1 MKKTFPFLITLLATS
16 VVALAQQADSVA
28 TFDTALLRLID
39 SLASEDQKW
48 REVSRELKNS
58 GKVDSLQVAQAYEMM
73 YRADSLN
80 YLALVKIVERHGF
93 PDSDKLGTEGT
104 RNFWLLVQHQDKH
117 PDFQERVLK
126 MMEIAVGRNKASGKD
141 YAYLLDRVLVNAG
154 KLQVYGTQM
163 TLNPARTSF
172 EPKPCIEP
180 EHLDERRASVGL
192 ETMEKYIEIMNHV
205 YAGQLKG
212 KN

>member
-1 MKKTFPFLITLLATS
+1 MKKAFPLLIALLATS
-16 VVALAQQADSVA
+16 AVALAQQADSVA
-28 TFDTALLRLID
+28 TFDAALLRLID

-58 GKVDSLQVAQAYEMM
+58 GKADSLQVAQAYEMM

>member
-1 MKKTFPFLITLLATS
+1 MKKAFPFLITLLATS

-141 YAYLLDRVLVNAG
+141 YGYLLDRVLVNAG
-154 KLQVYGTQM
+154 KLQVYGT
-163 TLNPARTSF
+163 LS
-172 EPKPCIEP
+172 
-180 EHLDERRASVGL
+180 
-192 ETMEKYIEIMNHV
+192 
-205 YAGQLKG
+205 
-212 KN
+212 

>member
-1 MKKTFPFLITLLATS
+1 MKKAIPFLITLLATS
-16 VVALAQQADSVA
+16 TVALAQQADSVA
-28 TFDTALLRLID
+28 TFDTELFRLID

-58 GKVDSLQVAQAYEMM
+58 GKADSLQVAEAYEMM
-73 YRADSLN
+73 RRTDSLN
-80 YLALVKIVERHGF
+80 YLALVKIVDRHGF
-93 PDSDKLGTEGT
+93 PDSDKLGTEGA
-104 RNFWLLVQHQDKH
+104 RNFWLLVQHQNKH

-126 MMEIAVGRNKASGKD
+126 MMEIAVSQNKASGKD
-141 YAYLLDRVLVNAG
+141 YAYLMDRVLVNAG

-192 ETMEKYIEIMNHV
+192 ETMKKYIEIMNQV
-205 YAGQLKG
+205 YAGQLKS